1 MSQLLSNMEKMYLS
15 KDILTAISF
24 VTSIMAVDIAVAEEV
39 LIDTNAVVT
48 G

>member
-1 MSQLLSNMEKMYLS
+1 MYLA

-24 VTSIMAVDIAVAEEV
+24 VTSVVAVDIAVAEEI
-39 LIDTNAVVT
+39 LIDTDAIVA

>member
-1 MSQLLSNMEKMYLS
+1 MYLS

-24 VTSIMAVDIAVAEEV
+24 VTSIMAVDIVIAEEV

>member
-1 MSQLLSNMEKMYLS
+1 MEKIYLS

-24 VTSIMAVDIAVAEEV
+24 VTSIMAVDIVVAEEV

>member
-1 MSQLLSNMEKMYLS
+1 MYLS
-15 KDILTAISF
+15 KDILTAIFF
-24 VTSIMAVDIAVAEEV
+24 VTSIMAVDIVVAEEV

>member
-1 MSQLLSNMEKMYLS
+1 MYLS

-24 VTSIMAVDIAVAEEV
+24 VTRIVAVDIVVAEEV
-39 LIDTNAVVT
+39 LIDTDAIVA